1 MQQCVNVNPGD
12 SNYDELVSYAEKRD
26 NSNLVI
32 VARSEINR
40 KHDSVKPIAVRNGI
54 YFYVANDVEGA
65 LVYGMNPTPEEIA
78 IAESNMADV
87 ARIGSIG
94 DTLFGVPK
102 EIDDYDELNPI
113 LNTLTTTSNSNGA
126 GLLYCSAIMHKL
138 KEKFGTEFY
147 IIPSSIHEV
156 LIVPFND
163 KLNDDSVSGII
174 GAVNSD
180 PESIDESTYLG
191 DHPWLITDW
200 L

>member
-1 MQQCVNVNPGD
+1 M
-12 SNYDELVSYAEKRD
+12 
-26 NSNLVI
+26 I

-40 KHDSVKPIAVRNGI
+40 KHDSVKPITVRNGI

-78 IAESNMADV
+78 IAESNMADA
-87 ARIGSIG
+87 ARIGSIE
-94 DTLFGVPK
+94 DMLFGAPK
-102 EIDDYDELNPI
+102 EIDDYDELDPT
-113 LNTLTTTSNSNGA
+113 LNALTTASNSNGA

-163 KLNDDSVSGII
+163 ELNDESVSGII

-191 DHPWLITDW
+191 DHPWIITDW